1 MDPFWQYFL
10 GVTRFLHIAAGVL
23 WIGLLYYFNFVQV
36 PAFAKMD
43 PAARTN
49 AIAVLVPRALLF
61 FRMAAAATV
70 LFGVLY
76 IGTIAS
82 QTGSGYW
89 TSSRFYSIVV
99 GGTLGIIMAA
109 NVWFIIW
116 PNQKKIVP
124 AAQAGKPP
132 DPTWG
137 RKASLASRT
146 NVMFSIPML
155 FFMVGAIHMP
165 RLFS

>member
-1 MDPFWQYFL
+1 MD
-10 GVTRFLHIAAGVL
+10 A
-23 WIGLLYYFNFVQV
+23 
-36 PAFAKMD
+36 
-43 PAARTN
+43 AARTN
-49 AIAVLVPRALLF
+49 AIAVLVPRALLY

-70 LFGVLY
+70 LFGIIY

-89 TSSRFYSIVV
+89 TSARFYSILI
-99 GGTLGIIMAA
+99 GGGLGIIMAA

-116 PNQKKIVP
+116 PNQKKIIA
-124 AAQAGKPP
+124 AAQGGNPP
-132 DPTWG
+132 DSSWG

-165 RLFS
+165 GLFR